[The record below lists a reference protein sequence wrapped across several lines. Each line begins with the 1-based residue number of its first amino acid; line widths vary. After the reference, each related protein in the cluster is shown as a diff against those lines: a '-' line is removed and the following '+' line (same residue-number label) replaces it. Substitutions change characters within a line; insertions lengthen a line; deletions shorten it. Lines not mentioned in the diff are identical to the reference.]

1 MRNITK
7 AIVFLLC
14 IAFALPA
21 SAELSEDVKAVLLE
35 RTEALTAL
43 MAEAADSEAYVKL
56 YVGENSQ
63 VLETIRKIGSAD
75 WEQRG
80 KGTAY
85 VLGGG
90 AIEAFVSASGV
101 KLDDFSDSLQA
112 KVRQAVAGSIPMA
125 AVSPAGDAF
134 IAAAAALRSGTVFV
148 ADEPFP
154 EYVLVFLAYSGDY
167 GVLCSFVRGE
177 GGAVS
182 ASLVPVPADCES
194 RLRQVM
200 GFGGLLGKTES
211 LYEEYALA
219 E

>member
-125 AVSPAGDAF
+125 AVSPSGDAF

-154 EYVLVFLAYSGDY
+154 EYVLVFLAYSRDY

>member
-56 YVGENSQ
+56 YVGENSR

-125 AVSPAGDAF
+125 AVSPSGDAF